1 MENLPLL
8 KTWCL
13 PGRLNDTSN
22 LIKIV
27 TLFKQFKN
35 KKQKV
40 DLRCCRRGLRGA
52 VAAARSALGPIAPAE
67 ATQTGRETR
76 RGAGQPLLE
85 IAPHPDIRV
94 LPSPEIP
101 LGPHSTSHIPTTYPF
116 SPAGPPAL
124 KERDT
129 SASVPSAGP
138 SACWSLPGAQM
149 TDPATPLTPL
159 CPALPTRRWL
169 KTGGGLPAPLGW
181 SWRLPSRQSGS
192 PSPYPLI
199 RAGLVTH
206 SDPQKARTQCGGAG
220 CPWRPPLS
228 QNQASQGQGAG
239 EDHCCHQPSD

>member
-101 LGPHSTSHIPTTYPF
+101 LGPHSTSHIPMTYPF
-116 SPAGPPAL
+116 LPAGPPAL

-138 SACWSLPGAQM
+138 SACWSLP
-149 TDPATPLTPL
+149 
-159 CPALPTRRWL
+159 
-169 KTGGGLPAPLGW
+169 
-181 SWRLPSRQSGS
+181 
-192 PSPYPLI
+192 
-199 RAGLVTH
+199 
-206 SDPQKARTQCGGAG
+206 
-220 CPWRPPLS
+220 
-228 QNQASQGQGAG
+228 
-239 EDHCCHQPSD
+239 